1 MVIKRTG
8 LTADLLRA
16 WERRYGAVHPQR
28 SAGGQRL
35 YSDDDIDRLSL
46 LRRATAAGHSIGEVA
61 RLDASALEALVETP
75 SRAEAAAPDDAVDA
89 IVASALAAA
98 ERLDAAGVEA
108 ALKRGLLAF
117 GGTTLID
124 RVVSRFLTSVGDR
137 WHAGTLSPAHEH
149 LASTAVRRVI
159 GWIADAYSVSA
170 RAPKLLVAT
179 PAGEQHEFGA
189 MLVAAAAIEEGWRVV
204 YLGTDLPASDIASAA
219 KQAGARAV
227 ALSLVYAAEPAG
239 LDAVWQT
246 ARALPRGVPL
256 LVGGAAAMAQAD
268 ALGSEV
274 RVLADIPALRRA
286 LRSLRASSNAD
297 PSGQG
302 LAGDQAG

>member
-16 WERRYGAVHPQR
+16 WERRYGAVKPQR

-35 YSDDDIDRLSL
+35 YSDDDIDRLGL

-61 RLDASALEALVETP
+61 RLDAAALEALLESP
-75 SRAEAAAPDDAVDA
+75 SRPEGRAPDDAVEA

-124 RVVSRFLTSVGDR
+124 RVVSQFLTSVGDR

-159 GWIADAYSVSA
+159 GWIADAYSVSP

-204 YLGTDLPASDIASAA
+204 YLGVDLPAGDIADAA
-219 KQAGARAV
+219 RQSGARAV
-227 ALSLVYAAEPAG
+227 ALSVVYATDPSG
-239 LDAVWQT
+239 LDGVWET
-246 ARALPRGVPL
+246 ARALPSGVPL
-256 LVGGAAAMAQAD
+256 LVGGAAAVARAD
-268 ALGSEV
+268 ALGREV
-274 RVLADIPALRRA
+274 QVLPDIPALRRA
-286 LRSLRASSNAD
+286 LRALRAR
-297 PSGQG
+297 SGPTDTV
-302 LAGDQAG
+302 AAVERDD